1 MNYVHLKSI
10 EAKALVYLR
19 RSKRRTVGQLARR
32 LGVGTIE
39 TNFLLRNLCSKG
51 LVRFE
56 RVPVRGGMRDGT
68 KLTFI
73 IADGDPDEVALMFRQ
88 NATRNA
94 LSSKVVPTYRW
105 LRGIVKHKR
114 AKELLKMSG
123 IWETRC
129 KEPALKP

>member
-19 RSKRRTVGQLARR
+19 NSKRRTVGQLARK
-32 LGVGTIE
+32 LGVSNME
-39 TNFLLRNLCSKG
+39 TGFLLRTLFLKG

-56 RVPVRGGMRDGT
+56 RVPVRGGFKDGT

-73 IADGDPDEVALMFRQ
+73 IADGSPDRVALMFRQ
-88 NATRNA
+88 SVMQNA
-94 LSSKVVPTYRW
+94 LSPRIVSTYRW

-114 AKELLKMSG
+114 ARQLLKLSG

-129 KEPALKP
+129 KESAPKP